1 MRLMFFISS
10 LEGGGAE
17 RVMATLCN
25 ELANRGHE
33 VYLATSKQI
42 SFAYELDK
50 SITVLELYPDGFSQ
64 INKIVRWTKF
74 YKRIRLLV
82 KEIQPNVII
91 SFMYGLNVHVI
102 LATLGIKIP
111 LVASEHTSFNIS
123 HNWFKYFSR
132 FYVNRLATHTILL
145 TEYDASFIGNKL
157 KNKIVIPNPLSF
169 PIIGEIKDQRKN
181 VIAAGSIDRWDGKG
195 FDSLIKIW
203 GKVSQK
209 HPDWILEIA
218 GTGSK
223 KNFSHL
229 KSVVKEVNVEK
240 TVVFLGFQKEID
252 QLLQSSSIF
261 VLSSKFE
268 GFGMVLTE
276 AMSQGCACISFNC
289 IAGPNEIITHNK
301 SGLLVEDQ
309 NMDEMEIMLD
319 QLITDESLRKR
330 LSQGAIKEVERF
342 TTKVIV
348 DKWERL
354 FKTLELSV
362 KSLK

>member
-17 RVMATLCN
+17 RVMANLCN
-25 ELANRGHE
+25 ELVNRGHE

-50 SITVLELYPDGFSQ
+50 RITVLELYPDSFSQ
-64 INKIVRWTKF
+64 INKIVRWVKF
-74 YKRIRLLV
+74 YIRIRSLV
-82 KEIQPNVII
+82 KEVKPDVII
-91 SFMYGLNVHVI
+91 SFMYTLNVHII
-102 LATLGIKIP
+102 LATLRIKIP

-132 FYVNRLATHTILL
+132 FYINRLATRTVLL
-145 TEYDASFIGNKL
+145 TEYDSSFIGNKL

-169 PIIGEIKDQRKN
+169 PIIEEIKKRRKN
-181 VIAAGSIDRWDGKG
+181 IIAAGSIDRWKGKG
-195 FDSLIKIW
+195 FDTLIRVW
-203 GKVSQK
+203 SKVAQK

-218 GTGSK
+218 GNGSK
-223 KNFSHL
+223 ESFNHL
-229 KSVVKEVNVEK
+229 KSVVKEVNVDN
-240 TVVFLGFQKEID
+240 TVVFLGFQKEMD
-252 QLLQSSSIF
+252 TLLRSSSIF

-268 GFGMVLTE
+268 GFGMVLIE

-309 NMDEMEIMLD
+309 NIEEMEIMLD
-319 QLITDESLRKR
+319 QLIADADLRNR
-330 LSQGAIKEVERF
+330 LCEGAVKEVERF
-342 TTKVIV
+342 TSKVIV
-348 DKWERL
+348 DKWEVL
-354 FKTLELSV
+354 FNTL
-362 KSLK
+362 